1 MSSKELP
8 DVPKEDR
15 DRARTQY
22 ETDTTEPASTDS
34 GPSDTGGTRRRK
46 FLLPVG
52 AAALAAVFLFGWLQT
67 ATTPTLP
74 AMDEKADT
82 PTSSS
87 MSMHEQHHGGASV
100 IPASEADYL
109 VDMIPHH
116 EEAIRA
122 ARQLLAG
129 TEREE
134 MREFARRIIDVQQSE
149 VDTMRRWLSE
159 RHPTV
164 DRTSTYMAMMGDYQ
178 GMTGDQIDRA
188 FLEDM
193 IPHHMTAVMMSQ
205 QLVMIGISEHD
216 DVPPFAE
223 TIARTQSSEI
233 QEMSAWLQDWFGVA
247 YGSGMMHSAMMPS
260 GNRTR

>member
-34 GPSDTGGTRRRK
+34 GASDTGGTRRRK

-52 AAALAAVFLFGWLQT
+52 AAALAAVFFGWPQT

-74 AMDEKADT
+74 AMNEKADT

-100 IPASEADYL
+100 MPASEADYL